1 MLVGVGGFSLL
12 PEGCSL
18 VAASLSCTSKS
29 PPSSRSRQRVLAV
42 FPWDFL
48 LYGFTPARAKVPWV
62 SPVLRLPGGNLGLEC
77 GILGRTMNFLQSE
90 LGNPELGL
98 RLWKGCLEPIPF
110 TLLRV
115 GSGAPH
121 DVIFLVTIPGP
132 SVAGK
137 TRLPFCHFPEA
148 SKHSLTHS
156 SS

>member
-1 MLVGVGGFSLL
+1 M
-12 PEGCSL
+12 
-18 VAASLSCTSKS
+18 
-29 PPSSRSRQRVLAV
+29 AV

-48 LYGFTPARAKVPWV
+48 LYGFTPARATVPWV
-62 SPVLRLPGGNLGLEC
+62 SPVLRLPGENLGLEC
-77 GILGRTMNFLQSE
+77 GILGHTMNFLQSE

-115 GSGAPH
+115 GSGAPL

-148 SKHSLTHS
+148 SKHSLTHRS
-156 SS
+156 S